1 MSDLSDKKENF
12 FEIRNLTVKYHSGN
26 SIIHAVN
33 DVSLSLKAGETLG
46 LVGETGAGKTT
57 IAKSVLQI
65 LPKNSVE
72 SVDGQIFFEG
82 KDCVIA
88 ETELGDVVIAFSE
101 YEYYSLSNDEIEQK
115 IYDGIKS
122 REK

>member
-1 MSDLSDKKENF
+1 MEREFLEERELKK
-12 FEIRNLTVKYHSGN
+12 LMPGKKY
-26 SIIHAVN
+26 
-33 DVSLSLKAGETLG
+33 K
-46 LVGETGAGKTT
+46 
-57 IAKSVLQI
+57 
-65 LPKNSVE
+65 
-72 SVDGQIFFEG
+72 IFFEG

>member
-1 MSDLSDKKENF
+1 MSL
-12 FEIRNLTVKYHSGN
+12 EIQNRGN
-26 SIIHAVN
+26 ISMEREF
-33 DVSLSLKAGETLG
+33 LEERQFTKLLAGRTY
-46 LVGETGAGKTT
+46 K
-57 IAKSVLQI
+57 
-65 LPKNSVE
+65 
-72 SVDGQIFFEG
+72 IFFEG

>member
-1 MSDLSDKKENF
+1 MEREFLEERQFTK
-12 FEIRNLTVKYHSGN
+12 L
-26 SIIHAVN
+26 
-33 DVSLSLKAGETLG
+33 L
-46 LVGETGAGKTT
+46 AGKTY
-57 IAKSVLQI
+57 K
-65 LPKNSVE
+65 
-72 SVDGQIFFEG
+72 IFFEG

-88 ETELGDVVIAFSE
+88 ETKLGDVVIAFSE

>member
-1 MSDLSDKKENF
+1 MERELLEERQFNKLLPDKTYK
-12 FEIRNLTVKYHSGN
+12 
-26 SIIHAVN
+26 
-33 DVSLSLKAGETLG
+33 
-46 LVGETGAGKTT
+46 
-57 IAKSVLQI
+57 
-65 LPKNSVE
+65 
-72 SVDGQIFFEG
+72 IFFEG

-101 YEYYSLSNDEIEQK
+101 YEYYSMSNDEIEQK

>member
-1 MSDLSDKKENF
+1 MEREFLEERQFTKL
-12 FEIRNLTVKYHSGN
+12 LT
-26 SIIHAVN
+26 
-33 DVSLSLKAGETLG
+33 
-46 LVGETGAGKTT
+46 GKTY
-57 IAKSVLQI
+57 K
-65 LPKNSVE
+65 
-72 SVDGQIFFEG
+72 IFFEG